1 MGKGYTYIT
10 KVSRED
16 YIHYEGDNYW
26 RTRLHPELN
35 AYHYIDDDGNEKPTI
50 FCMRWNEFGDDYLG
64 YSSSKGYECK
74 IIFIEDNE
82 P

>member
-64 YSSSKGYECK
+64 FAVSKGYESK
-74 IIFIEDNE
+74 IIFIEDN
-82 P
+82 